1 MSQPEIPLYPKLSS
15 IYNKIMQLAIA
26 IFCIVLLMNLS
37 LFSREESQESIEKN
51 FDYSGE
57 QYLLQAARSVEVLLA
72 KNNRKDL
79 QLLANQLSESE
90 LIRDLVVY
98 GNTGQVIVKSDSSKQ
113 INDLYGVSINQLNQ
127 SDEYIP
133 FVRELTDISDNTLK
147 GYIRITVA
155 KVHLT
160 KSLSRTSDEQHN
172 LMRLMLLV
180 AGVVGFLLTRGF
192 NRFSRQGYRLAQSK

>member
-57 QYLLQAARSVEVLLA
+57 QYLLQAAKSVEVLLA

-98 GNTGQVIVKSDSSKQ
+98 GKTGQVIVKSDTSKQ
-113 INDLYGVSINQLNQ
+113 INDLYGVNINQLNQ

-160 KSLSRTSDEQHN
+160 KSLSRTNDEQHN

>member
-1 MSQPEIPLYPKLSS
+1 
-15 IYNKIMQLAIA
+15 
-26 IFCIVLLMNLS
+26 
-37 LFSREESQESIEKN
+37 
-51 FDYSGE
+51 
-57 QYLLQAARSVEVLLA
+57 
-72 KNNRKDL
+72 
-79 QLLANQLSESE
+79 
-90 LIRDLVVY
+90 
-98 GNTGQVIVKSDSSKQ
+98 VIVKSDTSKQ
-113 INDLYGVSINQLNQ
+113 INDLYGVNINQLNQ

-160 KSLSRTSDEQHN
+160 KSLSRTNDEQHN